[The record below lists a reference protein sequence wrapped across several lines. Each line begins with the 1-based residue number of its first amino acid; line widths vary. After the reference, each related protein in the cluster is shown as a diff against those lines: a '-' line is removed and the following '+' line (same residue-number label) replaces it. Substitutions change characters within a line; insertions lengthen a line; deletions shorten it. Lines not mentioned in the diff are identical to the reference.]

1 MNIWKYFGLSLA
13 IIITDQIIKICTHL
27 YMIPGYNG
35 EIQLVGDLFKLHY
48 TLNPGMAMGIELGTQ
63 YGKSFLTIFRI
74 FAMFAISYYLYTLI
88 KKQSPKGLIICIA
101 MILGGAVGN
110 VIDSTFYGIWFSNA
124 PFDAPSPW
132 FNGQVIDMFYLDIWE
147 GYLPDAIPLI
157 GNKYY
162 SLWPIF
168 NFADASI
175 FLAVIFLIIKQKKYF
190 VENEPE
196 KTILEN
202 EKV

>member
-1 MNIWKYFGLSLA
+1 MKIWKYFGLSLG
-13 IIITDQIIKICTHL
+13 IIVVDQIIKLAVHA

-35 EIQLVGDLFKLHY
+35 EIQLVGNLFKLHY

-74 FAMFAISYYLYTLI
+74 FAMFAISFYLFTLI
-88 KKQSPKGLIICIA
+88 KNKSPKGLLICIA

-110 VIDSTFYGIWFSNA
+110 VIDSTFYGIWLTNA

-147 GYLPDAIPLI
+147 GYLANWIPI
-157 GNKYY
+157 MGGKYY
-162 SLWPIF
+162 SFWPIF

-175 FLAVIFLIIKQKKYF
+175 FLAVIFLIINQKKYF

-196 KTILEN
+196 KANVEN
-202 EKV
+202 ENI

>member
-1 MNIWKYFGLSLA
+1 
-13 IIITDQIIKICTHL
+13 
-27 YMIPGYNG
+27 MIPGYNG

-88 KKQSPKGLIICIA
+88 KKESPKGLIICIA

-147 GYLPDAIPLI
+147 GYLPDFIPLI

-190 VENEPE
+190 ADNEPE